1 MERSKKLSQK
11 LLRDRDPG
19 SGGARNP
26 HVLPCTLRF
35 LCSVLTRLT
44 AARDVFETASK
55 AILIMV
61 LAVAGLGAGFLAEK
75 AMVRIGGAQHADDFV
90 LCHPI
95 HFAHVILE
103 ALGLDRQAF

>member
-44 AARDVFETASK
+44 AARDVFEAASK
-55 AILIMV
+55 CFMERNGTNVGRHCNRPCSRL
-61 LAVAGLGAGFLAEK
+61 K
-75 AMVRIGGAQHADDFV
+75 AYLRV
-90 LCHPI
+90 
-95 HFAHVILE
+95 E
-103 ALGLDRQAF
+103 